1 MVIPN
6 NVQLKLILL
15 LYYSLVHFLFFYHL
29 GFGFAR
35 PRHAEEFESIRNE
48 FFSAHESVDDHMEKK
63 EGLDL
68 AGVEFED
75 YICAGRFPRFVNT
88 TTYWICSFLLLSWPY
103 RVYVNYNTSYAHYT
117 VNIYGNVSNI

>member
-1 MVIPN
+1 MYFKYN
-6 NVQLKLILL
+6 NNIL
-15 LYYSLVHFLFFYHL
+15 FDEI
-29 GFGFAR
+29 GFAFAR
-35 PRHAEEFESIRNE
+35 PRHAEEFETVRNE
-48 FFSAHESVDDHMEKK
+48 FFSAHEPVDDHIEKK

-103 RVYVNYNTSYAHYT
+103 RVYVNYNTSYAHFT
-117 VNIYGNVSNI
+117 VIIFCYYFFFQFEFAQQ